1 MKQLNRTAAL
11 FVLALSSVAAIAQSP
26 NPAPTPAPTPLVG
39 SIAGHPGWPTAKPE
53 DVSSP
58 EAILAAVYN
67 VISGPKGHPRD
78 WDRMRALFLPDARLI
93 PATNVP
99 AGPGATATHSDAVFL
114 TIDGYIARSS
124 GRMTSAG
131 FFEHS
136 IHNEVEQ
143 FGNIVQIWSTY
154 ESRHNADDPT
164 PFARGINS
172 FQLLKDGDRYWV
184 VNIFWDAE
192 SPTHAIPA
200 KYLPN

>member
-11 FVLALSSVAAIAQSP
+11 FVLGLSSVAAIAQSP

-78 WDRMRALFLPDARLI
+78 WDRMRSLFLPDARLI

-99 AGPGATATHSDAVFL
+99 AGPGATLQPYAVVDQP
-114 TIDGYIARSS
+114 TTVVPGGGHGVRVGRVGY
-124 GRMTSAG
+124 
-131 FFEHS
+131 
-136 IHNEVEQ
+136 
-143 FGNIVQIWSTY
+143 
-154 ESRHNADDPT
+154 
-164 PFARGINS
+164 
-172 FQLLKDGDRYWV
+172 
-184 VNIFWDAE
+184 
-192 SPTHAIPA
+192 
-200 KYLPN
+200 